1 MATLRSF
8 DDMLNE
14 YLPYELLMEETMKRN
29 YLLQHIEKD
38 NDWKGGSLIVPFK
51 GASASSY
58 KYGGLTATND
68 IAEYDYVRG
77 EISGYKEI
85 WGTMKWNAKDL
96 IEHGEVSGQNQGLV
110 SEQSFLKNLP
120 DQIEDF
126 VDGMK
131 DVVSVNL
138 LNGNHFATL
147 TADATANDGNITVD
161 RPERFELNQKVVVDD
176 DDSAPLTG
184 YVNSININT
193 SVINLVTTRGGATV
207 VDFSVNNM
215 TTAQN
220 ARTYFEGAETAANAF
235 TSLKDQLLSAAN
247 GGSATLFGQ
256 SKLAYPHLQAINVDG
271 SSITAVNILDKIFD
285 AWTTIQQLGKGHAQ
299 HVLMDY
305 KNLGSVMKF
314 LESGA
319 GAYRHVETKASVYG
333 YTEVVVFGVKGQL
346 TLVGVHEMDSD
357 VIYFLDWRA
366 LKLHSNGFFRKQV
379 DPEGKA
385 YYVVR
390 ETTGYVYICDI
401 MFFGEMV
408 LNRPSHCGVLYGISY

>member
-1 MATLRSF
+1 
-8 DDMLNE
+8 ML
-14 YLPYELLMEETMKRN
+14 
-29 YLLQHIEKD
+29 
-38 NDWKGGSLIVPFK
+38 
-51 GASASSY
+51 
-58 KYGGLTATND
+58 
-68 IAEYDYVRG
+68 
-77 EISGYKEI
+77 
-85 WGTMKWNAKDL
+85 TMKWNAKDL
-96 IEHGEVSGQNQGLV
+96 IEHGEVSGQNMGLV

-147 TADATANDGNITVD
+147 TADSTANDGNITVD
-161 RPERFELNQKVVVDD
+161 RPERFELGQKVIVDD

-184 YVNSININT
+184 YVNTININT
-193 SVINLVTTRGGATV
+193 SVVNLVTTRGGATV
-207 VDFSVNNM
+207 VDFSANNM

-220 ARTYFEGAETAANAF
+220 AKTYFEGAETASNAF
-235 TSLKDQLLSAAN
+235 TSLKQQLLSAAN
-247 GGSATLFGQ
+247 GGDATLFGQ

-271 SSITAVNILDKIFD
+271 SSITALNILDKIFD
-285 AWTTIQQLGKGHAQ
+285 AWTTIQQLGKGHAT
-299 HVLMDY
+299 HVLLDY
-305 KNLGSVMKF
+305 KNLGSVMKV

-357 VIYFLDWRA
+357 VIYFIDWRA

-408 LNRPSHCGVLYGISY
+408 LNRPSHCGVLYSISY